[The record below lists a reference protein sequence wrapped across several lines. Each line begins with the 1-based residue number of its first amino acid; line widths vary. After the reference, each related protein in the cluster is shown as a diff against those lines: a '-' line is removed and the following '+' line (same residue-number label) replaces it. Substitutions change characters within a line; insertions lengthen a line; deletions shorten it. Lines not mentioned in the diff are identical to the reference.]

1 MIAMIVNFQKYHSR
15 KHFPKASFFLSNS
28 RISLFFCLE
37 MIKYSDSFVW
47 LWLLMLNALSWKKG
61 RLTIKRLIRHFS
73 CRHSVSDNFNLFNGI
88 VSAIRKFEFESNHI
102 IKLINN
108 LFLNFYRRNL
118 YLRFQYPIGWQESE
132 EVGCISLELVG
143 PKKENIDDCKETKLS

>member
-15 KHFPKASFFLSNS
+15 KHFPKASFFSP
-28 RISLFFCLE
+28 ISESHFIFSLE
-37 MIKYSDSFVW
+37 MIKCFDSFVW
-47 LWLLMLNALSWKKG
+47 LWLLMLNALMKKG
-61 RLTIKRLIRHFS
+61 SIDDKTAHSAFFLQAFWDPFWIISTFSMEKSNQTILS
-73 CRHSVSDNFNLFNGI
+73 
-88 VSAIRKFEFESNHI
+88 
-102 IKLINN
+102 LINN

>member
-1 MIAMIVNFQKYHSR
+1 MEKSNQTI
-15 KHFPKASFFLSNS
+15 LS
-28 RISLFFCLE
+28 
-37 MIKYSDSFVW
+37 
-47 LWLLMLNALSWKKG
+47 
-61 RLTIKRLIRHFS
+61 
-73 CRHSVSDNFNLFNGI
+73 
-88 VSAIRKFEFESNHI
+88 
-102 IKLINN
+102 LINY